1 MFGVVLGG
9 IGGYFIAWE
18 IGNPQ
23 PEGTYADGL
32 ATTIGTLLLLAGLSL
47 VGGAVVFTAE
57 RAPRWLSI
65 LVAVVGTA
73 ATLLLAQALF
83 NPLGLLL

>member
-1 MFGVVLGG
+1 MIGVVVGG
-9 IGGYFIAWE
+9 VGGYFIVWE
-18 IGNPQ
+18 VLNPQ
-23 PEGTYADGL
+23 PKGTYAHGL
-32 ATTIGTLLLLAGLSL
+32 ATTIGTLLLLLGLSL

-73 ATLLLAQALF
+73 AALLLAQALF